1 MELCGEYAPTE
12 SILDRFWASFLQAYG
27 FYTHSIQIVVLSGP
41 DNLVSENHPRATDFH
56 IVKSN
61 SDMATGHKS

>member
-1 MELCGEYAPTE
+1 MELCGEHAPPRKH
-12 SILDRFWASFLQAYG
+12 SAQVLSFLQVYG
-27 FYTHSIQIVVLSGP
+27 SYTHSIQIAVPSGP

-61 SDMATGHKS
+61 SDMATGYKP